1 MKLRMFENTDSEI
14 IAGWVLSQEGM
25 YKWSANILDQW
36 PLKPE
41 TLSEHYSE
49 GIKNKT
55 VFPVV
60 AVDDD
65 GKIFGHC
72 FLRFP
77 YEDKTVGR
85 VGFVIVDSSVRG
97 KGYGR
102 KLLLLLEEFAVK
114 EFGCTKLSLGVY
126 TNNIPALKCYLSTGY
141 IPDGRIADFECKCG
155 KWKVLEMMKD
165 LGADGILYRKAMR
178 SDLET
183 IQEFVD
189 KAKVVM
195 ESQNIP
201 QWDQIYPTE
210 YDFGGD
216 VDKNELYIGEIE
228 GKPAVCFT
236 LNQWQDDDYLK
247 VEWKNS
253 GSDFMVIHRLCVNP
267 DFQGKG
273 LGIKTCRY
281 IEGLVRVNECRSIKL
296 DAFTQNPICLSMYE
310 KLGFETRGYADWR
323 KGKFK
328 LMEKVLE

>member
-1 MKLRMFENTDSEI
+1 MNLRNFEKTDSEI
-14 IAGWVLSQEGM
+14 IASWVLNEEGL

-36 PLKPE
+36 PLKPD
-41 TLSEHYSE
+41 TLTEHYKN
-49 GIKNKT
+49 GIADKT

-77 YEDKTVGR
+77 FEDKTIGR
-85 VGFVIVDSSVRG
+85 VGFVIVDSTVRG
-97 KGYGR
+97 KGYGK
-102 KLLLLLEEFAVK
+102 KLLSLVESYAKK

-126 TNNIPALKCYLSTGY
+126 TNNIPALKCYLSMGY
-141 IPDGRIADFECKCG
+141 IPDGHINDFECKCG

-165 LGADGILYRKAMR
+165 ISGCGIQYRKAFC
-178 SDLET
+178 SDLPV
-183 IQEFVD
+183 IQNFVD
-189 KAKVVM
+189 KAKTVM
-195 ESQNIP
+195 EAQGIP
-201 QWDQIYPTE
+201 QWDEVYPTE

-236 LNQWQDDDYLK
+236 LNQWQDNDYLK
-247 VEWKNS
+247 VEWKNN
-253 GSDFMVIHRLCVNP
+253 GNDFMVIHRLCVNP

-273 LGIKTCRY
+273 IGIGTCRY
-281 IEGLVRVNECRSIKL
+281 IEGLVRANGCRSIKL
-296 DAFTQNPICLSMYE
+296 DAFTQNPISLSMYE

-323 KGKFK
+323 KGRFC
-328 LMEKVLE
+328 LMEKILK